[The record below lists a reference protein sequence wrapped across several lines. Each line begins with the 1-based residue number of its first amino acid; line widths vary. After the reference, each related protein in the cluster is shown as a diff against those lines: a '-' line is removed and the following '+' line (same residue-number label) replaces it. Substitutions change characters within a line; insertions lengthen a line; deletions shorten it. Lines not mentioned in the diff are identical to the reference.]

1 MAELN
6 TEDPP
11 AVPPRQHTVVPME
24 DPGPRVREFF
34 ENSLEK
40 VHDSLERKITEYHTA
55 VERAVCN
62 SSPYIQVDNAQA
74 SSSSGVSMRQTR
86 FFYTRKADRTA
97 DTSHGPVVAAGTQR
111 GEIPPRVSR
120 ESCRRG

>member
-6 TEDPP
+6 TEDQP

-24 DPGPRVREFF
+24 DPGPRVREFL

-55 VERAVCN
+55 VERAICN
-62 SSPYIQVDNAQA
+62 SSPYIQADNSQA
-74 SSSSGVSMRQTR
+74 SSSSGVSMTDSLS
-86 FFYTRKADRTA
+86 TPESADRTA
-97 DTSHGPVVAAGTQR
+97 DTSHGPVVAAGTKGGEDAPRISR
-111 GEIPPRVSR
+111 G
-120 ESCRRG
+120 SCRGG